1 MLKILN
7 SIFILML
14 FSLSMSLASCSAEDV
29 SEAITKDAKA
39 SPVTQQSV
47 ELWPASKI
55 KIPSDETRINKILD
69 SMSVEDKVGQLI
81 MAEIRNVT
89 PEEVKR
95 YRLGGI
101 LNGGGAIYNNKYATA
116 NDWVELA
123 DTYYQAS
130 IDRDD
135 NAPKIPVI
143 WGTDA
148 VHGHSNVVGA
158 TIFPH
163 NIGLGASR
171 NAELVKKI
179 GQATA
184 KEVSATGIYWTFAPN
199 VTVPLD
205 DRWGRIYESYSE
217 DPEIVKRLST
227 AMIEGLQGK
236 LNDDFLS
243 KEHIL
248 ATAKHFIGDGGTT
261 NGKDQGDAQM
271 SETDLSQLHGQGY
284 VTAIEAGVQTIMV
297 SLSSWNGKQNHGNKY
312 LITEVLKNKMGFDG
326 LVVGDW
332 NGHGKVAGCTPGNCA
347 QSVNAGMDMLMVPK
361 EWKAFYENTLAQVQD
376 GIIPMERLD
385 DAVRRILRVKIRLGL
400 LDDQGPK
407 SRAKAGLQS
416 MMGHADHRKLARQ
429 AVSESLVL
437 LKNKNNV
444 LPIKAG
450 SNVLVVGDDN
460 MLSIQ
465 HQIGGWTLTWQGTE
479 TTDVDFPGSTR
490 VVDSIQQVV
499 EGAGGNYQLSQDG
512 GYQNKPDVAIVV
524 LSEPPYSEM
533 FGDRESVAFSPENR
547 KHMDALKKLQA
558 DDIPVITLFIS
569 GRALWVSP
577 ELENSDA
584 FVAAWLP
591 GTEGNGVTDVLFC
604 SPEKF
609 SECGFKGKLS
619 FSWPRKPDQA
629 VLNIS
634 DAEYDPLYKIGYGLR
649 YSNPDS
655 AINN

>member
-1 MLKILN
+1 MLV
-7 SIFILML
+7 
-14 FSLSMSLASCSAEDV
+14 SLSMILLSCGVEDR
-29 SEAITKDAKA
+29 SEIIPQDAKA
-39 SPVTQQSV
+39 SPVTQQIV

-55 KIPSDETRINKILD
+55 KTPSDESRINEILN

-89 PEEVKR
+89 PEDVKK

-101 LNGGGAIYNNKYATA
+101 LNGGGAIYDNKHATA
-116 NDWVELA
+116 QEWVERA
-123 DTYYQAS
+123 DEYYQAS

-135 NAPKIPVI
+135 KAPKIPVI

-163 NIGLGASR
+163 NIGLGATR
-171 NAELVKKI
+171 NAELIKKI

-199 VTVPLD
+199 VTVPLN
-205 DRWGRIYESYSE
+205 DRWGRIYESYAE
-217 DPEIVKRLST
+217 DPKIVTRLST
-227 AMIEGLQGK
+227 AMIEGLQGT
-236 LNDDFLS
+236 LDDDFLNT
-243 KEHIL
+243 EHIL

-271 SETDLSQLHGQGY
+271 SETELSQLHGQGY

-297 SLSSWNGKQNHGNKY
+297 SLSSWNGTQNHGNKY
-312 LITEVLKNKMGFDG
+312 LITDVLKNKMGFDG
-326 LVVGDW
+326 IVVGDW
-332 NGHGKVAGCTPGNCA
+332 NGHGKVAGCSPDNCA

-361 EWKAFYENTLAQVQD
+361 EWKAFHENTLAQVQD
-376 GIIPMERLD
+376 GSISMARID

-400 LDDQGPK
+400 LDDEGPR
-407 SRAKAGLQS
+407 SRANAGQQDML
-416 MMGHADHRKLARQ
+416 GHPNHRALARQ

-437 LKNKNNV
+437 LKNNNNV
-444 LPIKAG
+444 LPIKAA
-450 SNVLVVGDDN
+450 SNVLVVGDEN
-460 MLSIQ
+460 MASIP

-479 TTDVDFPGSTR
+479 TTDIDFPGSTR
-490 VVDSIQQVV
+490 IVDSIQQVV
-499 EGAGGNYQLSQDG
+499 EGAGGNFQLSQNG
-512 GYQNKPDVAIVV
+512 EYQTKPDVAIVV

-547 KHMDALKKLQA
+547 SHMDTLKKLRA
-558 DDIPVITLFIS
+558 DGIPVITLFIS
-569 GRALWVSP
+569 GRALYVSP

-604 SPEKF
+604 PPEKF
-609 SECGFKGKLS
+609 SVCGFKGKLG

-629 VLNIS
+629 LLNIS
-634 DAEYDPLYKIGYGLR
+634 DTEYDPLFKVGYGLR
-649 YSNPDS
+649 YGNPES
-655 AINN
+655 ATIN